1 MPDRRPASDM
11 TTDEIAAEVRRR
23 MAANP
28 KHAEALADVA
38 DRLAKQLRARLP
50 YLDERDIGAV
60 LVNLGAYTTH
70 ALQLFASGGLDPAT
84 TGQTVANVVAIA
96 GAQMYWPTTT
106 PTATQPQEA

>member
-1 MPDRRPASDM
+1 MA
-11 TTDEIAAEVRRR
+11 TYEIAADVRRR
-23 MAANP
+23 VAANP
-28 KHAEALADVA
+28 VHAAALQDVA

-70 ALQLFASGGLDPAT
+70 ALQLFASGGLDPTT

-96 GAQMYWPTTT
+96 GAQMYGPATT
-106 PTATQPQEA
+106 PTTNDSRS